1 MKHHFMNLLDMF
13 FFIEV
18 SMVMAFIV
26 NYGVDFLMEED
37 TFDYT

>member
-1 MKHHFMNLLDMF
+1 MF

-37 TFDYT
+37 TFDYTWQYFFIKK